1 MNSRVSSLRV
11 TDRFALHISRL
22 GFAGLSPKAP
32 GTAGSALAVALAP
45 WFFLPL
51 PSFLRLALLVVL
63 YIVGSWAAGRAEEL
77 LGGKDPSCVV
87 VDELVGQWITLF
99 PLCSPVFS
107 PRMPAVFPGP
117 ALGPA
122 QVPLIPLAAGFIL
135 FRVFDITKPGPVKK
149 SENWL
154 KGGQGIMIDDVLA
167 GVSAL
172 AALCGVC
179 LLWRWVAA

>member
-11 TDRFALHISRL
+11 TDRLALHISRL
-22 GFAGLSPKAP
+22 VFAGLSPRAP
-32 GTAGSALAVALAP
+32 GTAGSALAVVLAP

-51 PSFLRLALLVVL
+51 PSSSRLVLLVIL
-63 YIVGSWAAGRAEEL
+63 YAVGSWAAGRAEEL

-87 VDELVGQWITLF
+87 VDELVGQWIALF

-107 PRMPAVFPGP
+107 SLMPAVFPGP
-117 ALGPA
+117 ALGP
-122 QVPLIPLAAGFIL
+122 VDTPLIPLVAGFIL
-135 FRVFDITKPGPVKK
+135 FRVFDITKPGAVKK

-154 KGGQGIMIDDVLA
+154 KGGQCIMIDDVLA
-167 GVSAL
+167 GVLAL
-172 AALCGVC
+172 AALCGFC